1 MICSFSYR
9 INSDVNH
16 LLSYK
21 VYFLIFYSKETI
33 GSVKKKLFFI
43 GVRLLGD
50 IAGEFKDCRP
60 GGSKNRLD
68 NQDLLELYEKLD

>member
-9 INSDVNH
+9 INSEVND

-21 VYFLIFYSKETI
+21 VYFSIFYSKETI
-33 GSVKKKLFFI
+33 GSVKKKLFVI

-50 IAGEFKDCRP
+50 IAGEFKNCRP
-60 GGSKNRLD
+60 GGNKNRLD
-68 NQDLLELYEKLD
+68 NQDLLKLYDK